1 MMIDDLRALP
11 APFGW
16 FQVGWSTDLLPGEV
30 RPLFYLD
37 RHLVLWRDHQGVA
50 CVQEAFC
57 PHLGAH
63 LGHGGKV
70 DGATIVCPLHGW
82 AFDAAGTNVDIPYS
96 ERFNRACRLRGFPV
110 VESNGL
116 VLAWFHPHGEPP
128 MWQVPELAELS
139 EDSDYVAAGTREF
152 QVRAPW
158 QEMAENGVDSA
169 HFGYVHG
176 QPTVPCI
183 DDYETDGPVARM
195 RSTQRWPT
203 PDGEV
208 DAHVEATSYGPGV
221 SVVRM
226 SGIIDTVTLGCNT
239 PVSADRSHLRFT
251 FAVRRADS
259 DALTKAIG
267 GAFVDLL
274 TEQVGQDIVV
284 WEHKTYRSRPALADN
299 DGPIMRFRTW
309 ARQFHADAF
318 TVATGAEQDPESA
331 RSGSRQK

>member
-1 MMIDDLRALP
+1 MTIDDLRSVSL
-11 APFGW
+11 PFGW
-16 FQVGWSTDLLPGEV
+16 FQMGWSADLLPGAV

-37 RHLVLWRDHQGVA
+37 RHLVLWRDGDGSARLHD
-50 CVQEAFC
+50 AFC

-63 LGHGGKV
+63 LGHGGHV
-70 DGATIVCPLHGW
+70 VGSTIVCPFHGW

-96 ERFNRACRLRGFPV
+96 ERVNRSCRLRGFPV
-110 VESNGL
+110 VEVNGL
-116 VLAWFHPHGEPP
+116 VLAWFHPRGEDP
-128 MWQVPELAELS
+128 MWDVPELGEFS
-139 EDSDYVAAGTREF
+139 DDPDYVPVGTREF

-183 DDYETDGPVARM
+183 DSFETDGPITRM

-203 PDGEV
+203 VDGEV
-208 DAHVEATSYGPGV
+208 DAHVEAISYGPGI

-226 SGIIDTVTLGCNT
+226 SGIIDTISLGCNT

-251 FAVRRADS
+251 FAARRADT

-284 WEHKTYRSRPALADN
+284 WEHKTYRPRPALSDN
-299 DGPIMRFRTW
+299 DGPIMAFRDW
-309 ARQFHADAF
+309 ARQFCVDASA
-318 TVATGAEQDPESA
+318 VAATAGRD
-331 RSGSRQK
+331 R